1 MQTDAIPLLMGLLI
15 FLASLISLRLGF
27 SVAIVEILLGA
38 LSGNLGLI
46 HTEDW
51 MLYLA
56 TFGGIIL
63 TFLAGSEIDTDLM
76 REKFKESFLMGF
88 FSFLCPFIGV
98 FWYTWFIAGWSL
110 SASLIAGTA
119 LSTTSLAVVYSVLV
133 ESNLTRHEF
142 GKIIMAAT
150 FVTDMTTAIALSVLF
165 IKPTLYTLLFIV
177 VSIIVIVLA
186 VKYSPLLFRHPMI
199 KNKVV
204 EPEVKFLF
212 LLLLIFM
219 FFAGVGDG
227 QAVLPAFVLGLVMAK
242 TQKSGP
248 GPAENSDMQGVRI
261 KLRTIA
267 YAIITPFFFI
277 VGGLNVSVSLI
288 LGAAML
294 FMMLFVMK
302 MIGKFIG
309 VYELSK
315 RYCPKASMYTTLL
328 MSTGLTFG
336 TIASVFGLSM
346 GYIDQT
352 QYSVLVGVVIAS
364 AVIPT
369 VIAEKWYKP
378 VHSEDVGEIRW
389 KGV

>member
-1 MQTDAIPLLMGLLI
+1 MGLLI
-15 FLASLISLRLGF
+15 FLASLISLRLGL
-27 SVAIVEILLGA
+27 SVAIVEVLLGA
-38 LSGNLGLI
+38 LFGNLGLI
-46 HTEDW
+46 QSQEW

-88 FSFLCPFIGV
+88 FSFLLPFLGV
-98 FWYTWFIAGWSL
+98 FWYTYFIDGWTL
-110 SASLIAGTA
+110 QAALIAGTA

-150 FVTDMTTAIALSVLF
+150 FVTDMLTALALSILF
-165 IKPTLYTLLFIV
+165 LKPTLYTLLFIV
-177 VSIIVIVLA
+177 ISVAVILLA
-186 VKYSPLLFRHPMI
+186 MKYSQKLFEHPMI

-204 EPEVKFLF
+204 EPEVKFIF

-219 FFAGVGDG
+219 FFAGLGDG
-227 QAVLPAFVLGLVMAK
+227 QAVLPAFVLGLFMARTRK
-242 TQKSGP
+242 GEQVSSEIRT
-248 GPAENSDMQGVRI
+248 MRT

-267 YAIITPFFFI
+267 YGVITPVFFI

-288 LGAAML
+288 LGSALL
-294 FMMLFVMK
+294 FFMLFVMK
-302 MIGKFIG
+302 MAGKFAG

-315 RYCPKASMYTTLL
+315 RYCPKADMYTTLL

-336 TIASVFGLSM
+336 TIASAFGLRM
-346 GYIDQT
+346 GYINQT

-369 VIAEKWYKP
+369 VIAEKWFRP
-378 VHSEDVGEIRW
+378 VHAEDVGEMDAI
-389 KGV
+389 K

>member
-1 MQTDAIPLLMGLLI
+1 MGLLI
-15 FLASLISLRLGF
+15 FLASLISLRLGL
-27 SVAIVEILLGA
+27 SVAIVEVLLGA
-38 LSGNLGLI
+38 LFGNLGLI
-46 HTEDW
+46 QSQEW

-76 REKFKESFLMGF
+76 REKFKESFLMGS
-88 FSFLCPFIGV
+88 FSFLLPFLGV
-98 FWYTWFIAGWSL
+98 FWYTYFIDGWTL
-110 SASLIAGTA
+110 QAALIAGTA

-150 FVTDMTTAIALSVLF
+150 FVTDMLTALALSILF
-165 IKPTLYTLLFIV
+165 LKPTLYTLLFIV
-177 VSIIVIVLA
+177 ISVAVILLA
-186 VKYSPLLFRHPMI
+186 MKYSQKLFEHPMI

-204 EPEVKFLF
+204 EPEVKFIF

-219 FFAGVGDG
+219 FFAGLGDG
-227 QAVLPAFVLGLVMAK
+227 QAVLPAFVLGLFMARTRK
-242 TQKSGP
+242 GEQVTN
-248 GPAENSDMQGVRI
+248 EIRTMRT

-267 YAIITPFFFI
+267 YAVITPVFFI

-288 LGAAML
+288 LGSALL
-294 FMMLFVMK
+294 FFMLFVMK
-302 MIGKFIG
+302 MAGKFAG

-315 RYCPKASMYTTLL
+315 RYCPKADMYTTLL

-336 TIASVFGLSM
+336 TIASVFGLRM
-346 GYIDQT
+346 GYINQT

-369 VIAEKWYKP
+369 VIAEKWFRP
-378 VHSEDVGEIRW
+378 VHAEDVGEMDAI
-389 KGV
+389 K

>member
-1 MQTDAIPLLMGLLI
+1 MGLLI
-15 FLASLISLRLGF
+15 FLASLISLRLGL
-27 SVAIVEILLGA
+27 SVAIVEVLLGA
-38 LSGNLGLI
+38 LFGNLGLI
-46 HTEDW
+46 QSQEW

-88 FSFLCPFIGV
+88 FSFLLPFLGV
-98 FWYTWFIAGWSL
+98 FWYTYFIDGWTL
-110 SASLIAGTA
+110 QAALIAGTA

-150 FVTDMTTAIALSVLF
+150 FVTDMLTALALSILF
-165 IKPTLYTLLFIV
+165 LKPTLYTLLFIV
-177 VSIIVIVLA
+177 ISVAVILLA
-186 VKYSPLLFRHPMI
+186 MKYSQKLFEHPMI

-204 EPEVKFLF
+204 EPEVKFIF

-219 FFAGVGDG
+219 FFAGLGDG
-227 QAVLPAFVLGLVMAK
+227 QAVLPAFVLGLFMARTRK
-242 TQKSGP
+242 GEQVTN
-248 GPAENSDMQGVRI
+248 EIRTMRT

-267 YAIITPFFFI
+267 YAVITPVFFI

-288 LGAAML
+288 LGSALL
-294 FMMLFVMK
+294 FFMLFVMK
-302 MIGKFIG
+302 MAGKFAG

-315 RYCPKASMYTTLL
+315 RYCPKADMYTTLL

-336 TIASVFGLSM
+336 TIASAFGLRM
-346 GYIDQT
+346 GYINQT

-369 VIAEKWYKP
+369 VIAEKWFRP
-378 VHSEDVGEIRW
+378 VHAEDVGEMDAI
-389 KGV
+389 K

>member
-1 MQTDAIPLLMGLLI
+1 MGLLI
-15 FLASLISLRLGF
+15 FLASLISLRLGL
-27 SVAIVEILLGA
+27 SVAIVEVLLGA
-38 LSGNLGLI
+38 LFGNLGLI
-46 HTEDW
+46 QSQEW

-88 FSFLCPFIGV
+88 FSFLLPFLGV
-98 FWYTWFIAGWSL
+98 FWYTYFIDGWTL
-110 SASLIAGTA
+110 QAALIAGTA

-150 FVTDMTTAIALSVLF
+150 FVTDMLTALALSILF
-165 IKPTLYTLLFIV
+165 LKPTLYTLLFIV
-177 VSIIVIVLA
+177 ISVAVILLA
-186 VKYSPLLFRHPMI
+186 MKYSQKLFEHPMI

-204 EPEVKFLF
+204 EPEVKFIF

-219 FFAGVGDG
+219 FFAGLGDG
-227 QAVLPAFVLGLVMAK
+227 QAVLPAFVLGLFMARTRK
-242 TQKSGP
+242 GEQVTN
-248 GPAENSDMQGVRI
+248 EIRTMRT

-267 YAIITPFFFI
+267 YAVITPVFFI

-288 LGAAML
+288 LGSALL
-294 FMMLFVMK
+294 FFMLFVMK
-302 MIGKFIG
+302 MAGKFAG

-315 RYCPKASMYTTLL
+315 RYCPKADMYTTLL

-336 TIASVFGLSM
+336 TIASVFGLRM
-346 GYIDQT
+346 GYINQT

-369 VIAEKWYKP
+369 VIAEKWFRP
-378 VHSEDVGEIRW
+378 VHAEDVGEMDAI
-389 KGV
+389 K

>member
-1 MQTDAIPLLMGLLI
+1 MGLLI

-27 SVAIVEILLGA
+27 SVAIVEVLLGA
-38 LSGNLGLI
+38 LCGNLGLI
-46 HTEDW
+46 HSEEW

-88 FSFLCPFIGV
+88 FSFLCPFLGV
-98 FWYTWFIAGWSL
+98 FWYTYFIAGWSL

-177 VSIIVIVLA
+177 VSVVVIVLA

-219 FFAGVGDG
+219 FFAGLGDG
-227 QAVLPAFVLGLVMAK
+227 QAVLPAFVLGLFMAK
-242 TQKSGP
+242 TQKAGAVSLNN
-248 GPAENSDMQGVRI
+248 ADMQVVRT

-267 YAIITPFFFI
+267 YAVITPVFFI

-302 MIGKFIG
+302 MIGKFVG